1 MSVFLFVSQVCM
13 FPPYENILQVSEA
26 PAAEAVVNLQR
37 PRLVIRLK
45 AKSTLKSVL
54 RHQAHLFAYYVFQ

>member
-1 MSVFLFVSQVCM
+1 M
-13 FPPYENILQVSEA
+13 FPPYENILQVSES
-26 PAAEAVVNLQR
+26 PAAEAVIDLQR

-54 RHQAHLFAYYVFQ
+54 SHQAHLFAYYIFQ